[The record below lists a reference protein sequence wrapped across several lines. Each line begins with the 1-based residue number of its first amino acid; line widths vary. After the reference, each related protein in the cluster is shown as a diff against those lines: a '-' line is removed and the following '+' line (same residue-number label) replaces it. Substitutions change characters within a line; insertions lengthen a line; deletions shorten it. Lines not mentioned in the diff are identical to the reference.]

1 VIRLSD
7 QAEADLAEIWSYI
20 AAEASEEVARRLL
33 ERIEKASRLL
43 LTFPFSGK
51 VRNQFAEGL
60 RVIFEGNY
68 AIYYTVSE
76 TEIIIVRVLHSARDA
91 NALAERGGFA

>member
-1 VIRLSD
+1 MIRLSD
-7 QAEADLAEIWSYI
+7 KAEADLAEIWSYVVS
-20 AAEASEEVARRLL
+20 EASEEVARRLL

-43 LTFPFSGK
+43 LTFPFSGTA
-51 VRNQFAEGL
+51 RNQFAEGL

-68 AIYYTVSE
+68 AIYYTISE